1 MCIAP
6 NKITTRSSENTTL
19 INIGSKILFQVM
31 DQLDKKKKVVTE
43 QQTKGEKLTQDPKA
57 PKFLITYID
66 RLKALWVDANKQAEI
81 RLAALKGDLEY
92 F

>member
-1 MCIAP
+1 MDRNP
-6 NKITTRSSENTTL
+6 
-19 INIGSKILFQVM
+19 FQVI
-31 DQLDKKKKVVTE
+31 DQLDKKKKVVVE

-81 RLAALKGDLEY
+81 RLAALKGSRGY
-92 F
+92 I

>member
-1 MCIAP
+1 M
-6 NKITTRSSENTTL
+6 
-19 INIGSKILFQVM
+19 
-31 DQLDKKKKVVTE
+31 
-43 QQTKGEKLTQDPKA
+43 TQDPKA

>member
-1 MCIAP
+1 
-6 NKITTRSSENTTL
+6 
-19 INIGSKILFQVM
+19 M

-81 RLAALKGDLEY
+81 RLAALKGDPGY